1 MKQIIETIIP
11 NRKAALIAAMT
22 AVLLLC
28 VSVAI
33 PFTAAAFGRGFLP
46 EETQVTEPTERVAAV
61 DAQQYAQALA
71 ACEVMELELQ
81 QKEEQLHTLQ
91 EELQISREALALSE
105 EQVAQLQQQIAECE
119 AEIEELQAL
128 VELIVSSYSRKY
140 MLEVKVS
147 GKFYGFVTLEWSDK
161 AYVTEEEFHRYQI
174 GDVLS
179 GHSDVGVPS
188 VGAWTVTIVSKIPI
202 ELEGIA

>member
-11 NRKAALIAAMT
+11 NRKAALIALMA

-28 VSVAI
+28 VSIAV
-33 PFTAAAFGRGFLP
+33 PFTAAAFGRGFLAG
-46 EETQVTEPTERVAAV
+46 ETQTTEPAARLAAV

-71 ACEVMELELQ
+71 DSEIMRLELEQ
-81 QKEEQLHTLQ
+81 MNEQLLALQ
-91 EELQISREALALSE
+91 EELRISRDALALSE
-105 EQVAQLQQQIAECE
+105 EQTAEQQKKIAACE
-119 AEIEELQAL
+119 AEIEELRAL

-147 GKFYGFVTLEWSDK
+147 GKFYGFVTLEWTDK

-179 GHSDVGVPS
+179 GHADVGLPS
-188 VGAWTVTIVSKIPI
+188 VGTWTVTIINKIPI
-202 ELEGIA
+202 ELEGIG